1 MYHESN
7 SKMHCL
13 NRHFPQALARLIC
26 GEQPNVIYQ
35 PFPRPRL
42 SNDHHLTHTH
52 SLYKIPYAVFDS
64 KMEKKKNKSTF
75 IPITRFQKKKRKQES
90 RLFYKMFSEA
100 SHRRGPCDLLL
111 MPQLP
116 LRGSTL
122 IYFWDHV
129 TTEVQ
134 ELACKEQ

>member
-1 MYHESN
+1 MLSLTAKWKRRKIKAR
-7 SKMHCL
+7 S
-13 NRHFPQALARLIC
+13 FPLL
-26 GEQPNVIYQ
+26 
-35 PFPRPRL
+35 
-42 SNDHHLTHTH
+42 
-52 SLYKIPYAVFDS
+52 DS
-64 KMEKKKNKSTF
+64 K
-75 IPITRFQKKKRKQES
+75 KKKRKQES